1 MVYINPVFWSIN
13 GLVGTQLGDVQESMT
28 LQDGGTTQVCSK
40 SSVVFARLGLV
51 HPGCQRIRLLAAVSG
66 TGVH

>member
-13 GLVGTQLGDVQESMT
+13 GLVGTQLGDVQETMT
-28 LQDGGTTQVCSK
+28 LQDGGTTQVCST
-40 SSVVFARLGLV
+40 SSVAFARLELV
-51 HPGCQRIRLLAAVSG
+51 HAGCQRIRVIAALTE